1 MNWIAILVAAL
12 VPMAVGFVWYHK
24 KVMGD
29 AWMRETG
36 LTEEKINGANMP
48 MIYGLSL
55 LFAIMLAM
63 ATPILCIHQMGV
75 ESALLN
81 AVQDPARAD
90 AAKMIVDK
98 FKAGGEYANEFRTF
112 KHGALHGILSGIF
125 LIFPIIAT
133 NGFFERKSFKLTMMN
148 TAYWTIVLAIM
159 CGIVSGWQ

>member
-81 AVQDPARAD
+81 AVNDPARAD

-98 FKAGGEYANEFRTF
+98 FIRNLFNF
-112 KHGALHGILSGIF
+112 SDHCDQW
-125 LIFPIIAT
+125 
-133 NGFFERKSFKLTMMN
+133 FF
-148 TAYWTIVLAIM
+148 
-159 CGIVSGWQ
+159 